1 MSEEDNPTVVPLPT
15 EGYRELGFFS
25 SIDADS
31 FFTDLLVAP
40 FFAKPVPPL
49 PEFLFTARRLG
60 FFMRA
65 PSETCGI

>member
-15 EGYRELGFFS
+15 EGYGERGFFS

-40 FFAKPVPPL
+40 FFAIPVPPP
-49 PEFLFTARRLG
+49 PEVLFTERRLG